1 MDDASPLLP
10 GSSLKELGEEQL
22 ALLRYYNTLSSAAR
36 AEVLM
41 ETLSPIKISS
51 EEKTKIWENYLK
63 SNKSEDNTQLE
74 VKLRRQ
80 GLNKAALEW
89 NLQLPYRIE
98 RYCRENYTHKAEER
112 FLARK
117 ESLDSVV
124 YSLLRVDN
132 AYIARELY
140 LRIAGKE
147 AEFGELAAQYS
158 QGSEAKTKGIVGPV
172 PMKQAHPILC
182 EKLRTSRP
190 GELLEPFPIEN
201 WWLVVRLERF
211 EAARFGE
218 STAQAMAQE
227 IFQEWLEE
235 AVTCKLNEL

>member
-1 MDDASPLLP
+1 M
-10 GSSLKELGEEQL
+10 
-22 ALLRYYNTLSSAAR
+22 
-36 AEVLM
+36 
-41 ETLSPIKISS
+41 
-51 EEKTKIWENYLK
+51 
-63 SNKSEDNTQLE
+63 
-74 VKLRRQ
+74 
-80 GLNKAALEW
+80 
-89 NLQLPYRIE
+89 PYRIE

-211 EAARFGE
+211 EAAR
-218 STAQAMAQE
+218 
-227 IFQEWLEE
+227 LENQLHKQWHRKFFKSGLRRRL
-235 AVTCKLNEL
+235 AVN